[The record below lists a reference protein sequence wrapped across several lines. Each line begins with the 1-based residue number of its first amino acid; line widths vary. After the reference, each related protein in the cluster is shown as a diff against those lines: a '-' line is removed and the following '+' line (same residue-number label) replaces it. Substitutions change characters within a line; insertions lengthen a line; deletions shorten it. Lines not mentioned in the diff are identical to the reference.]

1 MAYCKKNKQTCG
13 VRESINMNNPM
24 WRHSPLISAA
34 VLLTD
39 SLLLA
44 LDRDCVVGAGLG
56 MGGVLWLSL
65 LSLSIAVRVAR
76 VL

>member
-1 MAYCKKNKQTCG
+1 
-13 VRESINMNNPM
+13 MNNPM

-44 LDRDCVVGAGLG
+44 LDRDCAVGAGAG
-56 MGGVLWLSL
+56 MGGVLS
-65 LSLSIAVRVAR
+65 LSLSMALRVAR

>member
-1 MAYCKKNKQTCG
+1 MVYCKNKQTYG

-24 WRHSPLISAA
+24 WRHAPLISAA

-44 LDRDCVVGAGLG
+44 LDRDCVVGAGSG
-56 MGGVLWLSL
+56 MGGVLS
-65 LSLSIAVRVAR
+65 LSLSMALRVAR